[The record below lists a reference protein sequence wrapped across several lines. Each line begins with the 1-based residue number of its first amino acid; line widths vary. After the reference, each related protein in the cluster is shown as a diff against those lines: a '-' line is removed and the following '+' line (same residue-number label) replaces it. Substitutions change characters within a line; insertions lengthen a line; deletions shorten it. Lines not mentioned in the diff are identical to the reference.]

1 MAEPGNGIVA
11 YFSMEICL
19 ERRIPTYSGGLGVL
33 AGDTLRSA
41 ADLELPLIAVSLAHR
56 KGYFHQHLDA
66 QGQQTETPEEWHPEE
81 ILEPYE
87 PRITVEIEGRTVHVR
102 AWRYSVQGI
111 TGHTIPVVL
120 LDTNLDENGEWDRTL
135 TDVLY
140 GGDQRYRLAQ
150 EMVLGMGGAA
160 MLLALGYHDGVHYH
174 INEGHAALLTLVLLD
189 RQLGGRAPWEAN
201 DADFE
206 AVRQRCI
213 FTTHTPVPAGH
224 DKFTEDEV
232 LRSLGEH
239 YAALLSATRC
249 CDDDGSL
256 NMTYLALRLS
266 RYINGVAMRHREVSR
281 EMFPAHP
288 IDAITNGV
296 HAVTWTSEP
305 FRALFDR
312 RIPEWRRD
320 NLYLRYAVAIPLED
334 IRQAHAAA
342 KQAMIDEVEHRSG
355 VRLDPATM
363 TIGFARRATPY
374 KRADLIFSDLDR
386 LRAIVAATGPLQ
398 IVYGGKAHPR
408 DEGGKRLI
416 RHIFEAA
423 HKLEG
428 AIRVVYLENYDIDVA
443 SMLTSGVD
451 LWLNNPRKPL
461 EASGTSGMKAA
472 LNGVPSLSVLDG
484 WWFEGH
490 IEGVTGWSIGGS
502 AEPEPDESRESND
515 LYVKL
520 EQVILPLFYALP
532 LGYVQVMRHAIALNG
547 SFFNTQRMVQQY
559 VRNAYFPT
567 QGEPV
572 IEDEEA
578 MRS

>member
-1 MAEPGNGIVA
+1 MHELDKKTVA

-19 ERRIPTYSGGLGVL
+19 EQRIPTYSGGLGVL

-41 ADLELPLIAVSLAHR
+41 ADLEIPLVAVSLAHR
-56 KGYFHQHLDA
+56 KGYFHQKLDA
-66 QGQQTETPEEWHPEE
+66 QGQQTETPEEWNPEDV
-81 ILEPYE
+81 LEAAPA
-87 PRITVEIEGRTVHVR
+87 RVTVEIEGRTVHVR
-102 AWRYSVQGI
+102 AWLYQVQGI
-111 TGHTIPVVL
+111 TGHTIPVLL
-120 LDTNLDENGEWDRTL
+120 LDTNLDENDAWDRTL

-140 GGDQRYRLAQ
+140 GGDPRYRLAQ
-150 EMVLGMGGAA
+150 EMVLGMGGVA
-160 MLLALGYHDGVHYH
+160 MLRALGYEDGVYH

-189 RQLGGRAPWEAN
+189 RQLGSREPWEAG

-206 AVRQRCI
+206 AVRHQCI

-224 DKFTEDEV
+224 DKFPEEQV
-232 LRSLGEH
+232 VHSLGEH
-239 YAALLSATRC
+239 LAALLSATKC
-249 CDDDGSL
+249 CDEDGSL

-288 IDAITNGV
+288 IDSITNGV

-320 NLYLRYAVAIPLED
+320 NLYLRYAVAISLED

-342 KQAMIDEVEHRSG
+342 KQSMIEDVARRTG
-355 VRLDPATM
+355 VTLDASAM

-374 KRADLIFSDLDR
+374 KRADMIFSDLDR
-386 LRAIVAATGPLQ
+386 LRGIVSANGPLQ

-408 DEGGKRLI
+408 DEGGKALI

-423 HKLEG
+423 HELED
-428 AIRVVYLENYDIDVA
+428 AIRVVYLENYDIDLA
-443 SMLTSGVD
+443 CKLTSGVD

-502 AEPEPDESRESND
+502 AEPEPDETRESND

-520 EQVILPLFYALP
+520 EQVILPLFYGLP
-532 LGYVQVMRHAIALNG
+532 LAYVEVMRHAIALNG

-559 VRNAYFPT
+559 VRNAYFPAE
-567 QGEPV
+567 GDPV
-572 IEDEEA
+572 PEDEEA
-578 MRS
+578 VRS

>member
-66 QGQQTETPEEWHPEE
+66 QGRQTETPEEWHPEE

-87 PRITVEIEGRTVHVR
+87 PRVTVEIEGRTVYVR
-102 AWRYSVQGI
+102 AWRYSVHGI

-120 LDTNLDENGEWDRTL
+120 LDTNLDENEEWDRTL

-160 MLLALGYHDGVHYH
+160 MLLALGYHDGIHYH

-201 DADFE
+201 NADFE

-224 DKFTEDEV
+224 DKFAEDEV

-334 IRQAHAAA
+334 IRDAHTAA

-408 DEGGKRLI
+408 DEGGKALI

-423 HKLEG
+423 RKLEG
-428 AIRVVYLENYDIDVA
+428 EIRVVYLENYDIDVA

-532 LGYVQVMRHAIALNG
+532 LGYVQVMRHAVALNG

>member
-1 MAEPGNGIVA
+1 MHELDKKTVA

-19 ERRIPTYSGGLGVL
+19 EQRIPTYSGGLGVL

-41 ADLELPLIAVSLAHR
+41 ADLEIPLVAVSLAHR
-56 KGYFHQHLDA
+56 KGYFHQSLDA
-66 QGQQTETPEEWHPEE
+66 QGQQTETPEAWHPEDV
-81 ILEPYE
+81 LEAAPA
-87 PRITVEIEGRTVHVR
+87 RVTVEIESRTVHVR
-102 AWRYSVQGI
+102 AWRYVVQGI
-111 TGHTIPVVL
+111 TGHAIPVLL
-120 LDTNLDENGEWDRTL
+120 LDTNLDENDAWDRTL

-150 EMVLGMGGAA
+150 EMVLGMGGVA
-160 MLLALGYHDGVHYH
+160 MLRALGYEDGVYH

-189 RQLGGRAPWEAN
+189 RQLGSRAPWEAG
-201 DADFE
+201 DADLE
-206 AVRQRCI
+206 AVRQQCI

-224 DKFTEDEV
+224 DKFPEPQVVE
-232 LRSLGEH
+232 LLGGH
-239 YAALLSATRC
+239 FWALLSATKC

-266 RYINGVAMRHREVSR
+266 RYINGVAMRHAEVSR

-288 IDAITNGV
+288 IDSITNGV
-296 HAVTWTSEP
+296 HAVTWASEP

-334 IRQAHAAA
+334 IRHAHAAA
-342 KQAMIDEVEHRSG
+342 KRSMIEEVERRTG
-355 VRLDPATM
+355 VTLDASAM

-374 KRADLIFSDLDR
+374 KRADMIFSDLDR
-386 LRAIVAATGPLQ
+386 LRAIVSANGPLQ

-408 DEGGKRLI
+408 DEGGKALI

-423 HKLEG
+423 HELEG
-428 AIRVVYLENYDIDVA
+428 AIRVVYLENYDIDLA
-443 SMLTSGVD
+443 CKLTSGVD

-502 AEPEPDESRESND
+502 AEPEPDETRESND

-520 EQVILPLFYALP
+520 EQVILPLFYGLP
-532 LGYVQVMRHAIALNG
+532 LAYVEVMRHAIALNG

-559 VRNAYFPT
+559 VRNAYFPA
-567 QGEPV
+567 ESDSVP
-572 IEDEEA
+572 EDEEA
-578 MRS
+578 VRS

>member
-1 MAEPGNGIVA
+1 MAEFGNGIIA

-19 ERRIPTYSGGLGVL
+19 EQQIPTYSGGLGVL

-41 ADLELPLIAVSLAHR
+41 ADLELPLVAVSLAHR

-66 QGQQTETPEEWHPEE
+66 HGQQTETPEDWSPEDT
-81 ILEPYE
+81 LEPYE

-102 AWRYSVQGI
+102 AWRYAVQGI

-120 LDTNLDENGEWDRTL
+120 LDTKLDENDEWDRTL

-140 GGDQRYRLAQ
+140 GGDPRYRLAQ

-160 MLLALGYHDGVHYH
+160 MLRALGYDNGVHYH

-189 RQLGGRAPWEAN
+189 RQLLGRAPWEAN
-201 DADFE
+201 DADLE

-224 DKFTEDEV
+224 DKFPESQV
-232 LRSLGEH
+232 VQSLGEH
-239 YAALLSATRC
+239 YAALLSATKC

-296 HAVTWTSEP
+296 HAVTWASEP

-334 IRQAHAAA
+334 IRHAHTIA
-342 KQAMIDEVEHRSG
+342 KQSMIEEVERRSG
-355 VRLDPATM
+355 VRLDPAAM

-386 LRAIVAATGPLQ
+386 LRAIVSATGPLQ

-408 DEGGKRLI
+408 DEGGKALI

-423 HKLEG
+423 HELEG
-428 AIRVVYLENYDIDVA
+428 AVRVVYLENYDIDLA
-443 SMLTSGVD
+443 SKLTSGVD

-490 IEGVTGWSIGGS
+490 IEGVTGWSIGGT
-502 AEPEPDESRESND
+502 ADPEPDESRESND

-520 EQVILPLFYALP
+520 EQVILPLFYGLP
-532 LGYVQVMRHAIALNG
+532 LGYTQVMRHAIALNG

-567 QGEPV
+567 QGEP
-572 IEDEEA
+572 IPESEEA
-578 MRS
+578 VRS